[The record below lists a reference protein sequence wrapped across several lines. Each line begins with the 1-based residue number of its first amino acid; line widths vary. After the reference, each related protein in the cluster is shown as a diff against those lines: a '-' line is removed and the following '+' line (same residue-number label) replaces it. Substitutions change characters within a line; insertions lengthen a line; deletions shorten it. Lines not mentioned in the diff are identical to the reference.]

1 MARNLKF
8 WIPMT
13 VFQIA
18 FGLTIFT
25 ITRHYY
31 IQDSKIVSNDTTEM
45 RQPSFVWPDGYTE
58 TNPAQLNS
66 STFSQSTI
74 ENPAEISRQ
83 ADEFFT
89 KKQFAEAAKLYE
101 QLLLLSPDNAE
112 TYNNLGIT
120 LHYIGRSNDALRR
133 LNEGVAIDPTNQR
146 IWLTLG
152 FVYSQLGDTEQAR
165 AALTIAANM
174 NTENE
179 IGKSATEMLT
189 NLP

>member
-165 AALTIAANM
+165 AALTTAANM

>member
-1 MARNLKF
+1 
-8 WIPMT
+8 MT

-25 ITRHYY
+25 ITRQYY
-31 IQDSKIVSNDTTEM
+31 IQDSGNFSNDTTEM

-74 ENPAEISRQ
+74 ESPAEISRQ
-83 ADEFFT
+83 ADEFFSG
-89 KKQFAEAAKLYE
+89 KQYEEAAQLYE
-101 QLLLLSPDNAE
+101 QLLLMSPNNAE

-120 LHYIGRSNDALRR
+120 LHYIGRSSDALRR

-152 FVYSQLGDTEQAR
+152 FVNSQLGATGQAR
-165 AALTIAANM
+165 AALTTAASINA
-174 NTENE
+174 ENE
-179 IGKSATEMLT
+179 IGKSATKMLA

>member
-1 MARNLKF
+1 
-8 WIPMT
+8 MT

-165 AALTIAANM
+165 AALTTAANM